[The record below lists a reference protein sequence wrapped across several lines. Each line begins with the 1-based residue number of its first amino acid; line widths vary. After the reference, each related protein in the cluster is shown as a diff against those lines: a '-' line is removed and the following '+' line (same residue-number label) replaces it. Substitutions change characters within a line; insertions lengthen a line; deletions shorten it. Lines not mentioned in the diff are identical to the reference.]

1 MVRVENIVFANG
13 IWRGLATFSKT
24 SPRDAQIYV
33 TFHGDRI
40 DGVTIDAGPSKSEK
54 IIEFPIPSA
63 AIGDGVHTLLIMV
76 DGLPDPV
83 SRVTLSGGHALAHD
97 LTAEVAQLRE
107 ELDIIKRVIRQGFAA
122 S

>member
-13 IWRGLATFSKT
+13 IWHGLATFSKT
-24 SPRDAQIYV
+24 APRDAQIYV
-33 TFHGDRI
+33 TFHGARI

-83 SRVTLSGGHALAHD
+83 SRCRGATRLPM
-97 LTAEVAQLRE
+97 
-107 ELDIIKRVIRQGFAA
+107 I
-122 S
+122 

>member
-1 MVRVENIVFANG
+1 
-13 IWRGLATFSKT
+13 
-24 SPRDAQIYV
+24 
-33 TFHGDRI
+33 
-40 DGVTIDAGPSKSEK
+40 
-54 IIEFPIPSA
+54 
-63 AIGDGVHTLLIMV
+63 MV

-83 SRVTLSGGHALAHD
+83 SRVTLSEGHALAHD

>member
-24 SPRDAQIYV
+24 APRDAQIYV

-54 IIEFPIPSA
+54 SSNF
-63 AIGDGVHTLLIMV
+63 
-76 DGLPDPV
+76 
-83 SRVTLSGGHALAHD
+83 LSP
-97 LTAEVAQLRE
+97 QLR
-107 ELDIIKRVIRQGFAA
+107 LGMGCTPC
-122 S
+122 

>member
-1 MVRVENIVFANG
+1 MARMSTNKSKSCRIN
-13 IWRGLATFSKT
+13 TKT
-24 SPRDAQIYV
+24 SPLNLIWDAQIYV

-54 IIEFPIPSA
+54 IIEFPIPLA

-97 LTAEVAQLRE
+97 LTTEVAQLRE
-107 ELDIIKRVIRQGFAA
+107 ELDIIIRVIRQGFAA